1 MTTPH
6 ILIPVKSL
14 ADGKS
19 RLAAVLGCSERRA
32 LNRELVSR
40 TLATAARFAGAA
52 RCTVISGCSETLAFA
67 HACGVQGLPQ
77 RDAEGLN
84 AAVEAGVDRLR
95 YEGAQ
100 DILVTACDLPLLQV
114 HDLREMTRLSAAK
127 GAVVIA
133 ADRHGQGTNLLFIPP
148 RVQLRFSYG
157 AGSLGRHFL
166 EGVRAGRD
174 CVVYRSDTAG
184 FDIDTAP
191 DLEQWRA
198 LARET
203 LS

>member
-1 MTTPH
+1 
-6 ILIPVKSL
+6 VKSL
-14 ADGKS
+14 SDGKS
-19 RLAAVLGCSERRA
+19 RLANVLDSTKRRA
-32 LNRELVSR
+32 LNRELISR

-52 RCTVISGCSETLAFA
+52 RCTVISGCGETLAFA
-67 HACGVQGLPQ
+67 RECGVHGLPQ
-77 RDAEGLN
+77 REAQGLN
-84 AAVEAGVDRLR
+84 AAVEAGVARLR

-100 DILVTACDLPLLQV
+100 GILVTACDMPLLTA
-114 HDLREMTRLSAAK
+114 HDMREMTRLGATN

-166 EGVRAGRD
+166 ESMRAGRE
-174 CVVYRSDTAG
+174 CVVYRSDTTA
-184 FDIDTAP
+184 FDIDTPP
-191 DLEQWRA
+191 DLERWRA
-198 LARET
+198 LANGA